1 MVREKCD
8 YAICDM
14 LSGGYLLWA
23 KVINRLRDWIHLRV
37 VSSFRTCA
45 TWAAKIFS
53 RAERSWILQSTSSIS
68 DIQRA
73 RLEMVF
79 YNLPNH
85 CNTNGP
91 RWVAYGKLEIWVLR
105 ISVES
110 ALHTMRY
117 FRNSGKNIGLH
128 GLEMQDLAATTIPTL
143 VNITFILYL
152 WFELLEQR
160 PQIVRCLLLHGGRS
174 LALSAALDFFW
185 TLIHSFFPFP

>member
-1 MVREKCD
+1 
-8 YAICDM
+8 M

-23 KVINRLRDWIHLRV
+23 NVINRLRDWIHLRV

-91 RWVAYGKLEIWVLR
+91 RWVANGKLEIWVLR
-105 ISVES
+105 ISVKS

-128 GLEMQDLAATTIPTL
+128 GLESARFSCYDHTDVSEYNAHTIPLIWVAWTTAANSPL
-143 VNITFILYL
+143 SAFA
-152 WFELLEQR
+152 WR
-160 PQIVRCLLLHGGRS
+160 PLACLVRCAWLLPDAH
-174 LALSAALDFFW
+174 
-185 TLIHSFFPFP
+185 P